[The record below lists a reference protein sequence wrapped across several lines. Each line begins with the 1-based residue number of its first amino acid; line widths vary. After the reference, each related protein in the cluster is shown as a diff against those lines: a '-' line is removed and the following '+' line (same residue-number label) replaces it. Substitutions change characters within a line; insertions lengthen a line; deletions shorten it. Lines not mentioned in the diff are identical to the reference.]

1 MYDLLKKANG
11 NWEEMSYWVLA
22 KCMGGKINGEAFE
35 HTAMSLPINILVR
48 HKESLFQL
56 EALLFG
62 QAGLL
67 TPDHKEE
74 YPQQLL
80 KEYLFLKKK
89 YNLRQPKILIHF
101 LRMRPANFPTIRLA
115 QLAYFFHHQD
125 KILSKIISINNTNS
139 LIDFF
144 TMQTS
149 EYWNTHFRFNEKSAF
164 LIKTTGAQQVN
175 LLLINVGVN
184 LLFAYSN
191 YHQFEKLKS
200 TAIDWLSQMSSEKNE
215 ITNGFMQLGISH
227 KSAYDS
233 QAFIQ
238 LRTKYCIE
246 KKCLD
251 CAVGNAIFRK
261 DIVLTSDPVVNNGNV
276 HIWM

>member
-1 MYDLLKKANG
+1 
-11 NWEEMSYWVLA
+11 
-22 KCMGGKINGEAFE
+22 
-35 HTAMSLPINILVR
+35 
-48 HKESLFQL
+48 
-56 EALLFG
+56 
-62 QAGLL
+62 
-67 TPDHKEE
+67 
-74 YPQQLL
+74 
-80 KEYLFLKKK
+80 
-89 YNLRQPKILIHF
+89 
-101 LRMRPANFPTIRLA
+101 MRPANFPTIRLA
-115 QLAYFFHHQD
+115 QLAYFFHFQD

-215 ITNGFMQLGISH
+215 GFADFLKQNKGRVCSELFKGLVPN
-227 KSAYDS
+227 
-233 QAFIQ
+233 IQ
-238 LRTKYCIE
+238 KQII
-246 KKCLD
+246 
-251 CAVGNAIFRK
+251 GMF
-261 DIVLTSDPVVNNGNV
+261 
-276 HIWM
+276 